1 MPFYECH
8 ICCRDTSEKFQQ
20 MVSARLRL
28 IQQMGHLAASLN
40 ITVAGNEGNQM
51 GHLAASLNI
60 TVAGNEGN

>member
-1 MPFYECH
+1 
-8 ICCRDTSEKFQQ
+8 

-60 TVAGNEGN
+60 KVAGNEGN